1 MTQTYVFKSKV
12 LHEVLCPE
20 VHKNGFKKKKK
31 KVWVQVWQVYTR
43 PTQAPRPRCPAANA
57 DEVTERRWVWLI
69 GDAVLKDVDAL

>member
-1 MTQTYVFKSKV
+1 MPRGAQKWIQ
-12 LHEVLCPE
+12 
-20 VHKNGFKKKKK
+20 KKKK

>member
-31 KVWVQVWQVYTR
+31 RYGYRYGRFTHALHKHLVHVVLQQMR
-43 PTQAPRPRCPAANA
+43 MRSQNA
-57 DEVTERRWVWLI
+57 
-69 GDAVLKDVDAL
+69 GGYG